1 MRTYFKFML
10 LVSILAAAVAAVAV
24 SNTPVSADT
33 CTIQPSSLA
42 YSSPS
47 YSYGGYANV
56 VVPVSATCAFV
67 GGQLYAVGTATNATA
82 NAQVHSSYAK
92 LFAAYGTN
100 IYTGQLTFSLPSEVT
115 GYTVQLSISIY
126 SGVYN
131 GYNYSYNGFSNGS
144 PLTTSVESV
153 HVNANNYYVNYAGCY
168 YSNNCVQSAQVYN
181 SCHTPSSNGTVQC
194 VGYLY
199 QNSNSCVE
207 LVIPIVSPIG
217 LISYQYF
224 TLQKLPATYP
234 AIGTWVT
241 VTGQLHLGPNVSST
255 GAACPG
261 NYLNVTS
268 ITS

>member
-1 MRTYFKFML
+1 
-10 LVSILAAAVAAVAV
+10 
-24 SNTPVSADT
+24 
-33 CTIQPSSLA
+33 
-42 YSSPS
+42 
-47 YSYGGYANV
+47 
-56 VVPVSATCAFV
+56 
-67 GGQLYAVGTATNATA
+67 LYAVGTATNATA